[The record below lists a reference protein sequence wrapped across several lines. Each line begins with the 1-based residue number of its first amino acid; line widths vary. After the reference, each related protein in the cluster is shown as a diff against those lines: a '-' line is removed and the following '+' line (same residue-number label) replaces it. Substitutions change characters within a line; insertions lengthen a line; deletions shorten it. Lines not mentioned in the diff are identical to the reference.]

1 MFLSLPLYFHY
12 PHIGQHTFTEASEEF
27 LQNTRTQVSFLK
39 VYNLERGIWYT
50 ARDRN
55 MNDFERRIHRIL

>member
-50 ARDRN
+50 ARGV
-55 MNDFERRIHRIL
+55 